1 MSRHERLCALL
12 GHSKHVK
19 RRDVRAI
26 LNESTNDND
35 DNASSLDLNAVDSN
49 GWPPLAIASR
59 RGLAD
64 VCKLLIRH
72 GASLESCTLPARNTA
87 THVAAIFGRAEV
99 LFVLQR
105 AARRQGIDVMNDV
118 VNRDR
123 LTAAQLR
130 DQAESKQR
138 RADSARRHAKRSRTD
153 QAQMRESESEDEA
166 WWREKWMAESHMAD
180 DAAAG
185 DWREAAFDNHGGGAK
200 SSVDA
205 MNDDQYAAHIREQ
218 MRRRQDASAGRATA
232 DDVRRERAAK
242 RDAERRAEAEREARQ
257 RLDELE
263 ATERDARAKKRRVAR
278 AAEFEEQWSAFVA
291 RVASSLGDAKLRLR
305 DIPWPCD
312 ADVYELAEA
321 DEARGGRVA
330 LLEERLQEHFG
341 GVLAS
346 GETARQTLRTQL
358 LRWHPDKFSQKFGR
372 VLDARDADLVLA
384 RVKLIAQCLTQM
396 LSRIGTA
403 T

>member
-1 MSRHERLCALL
+1 
-12 GHSKHVK
+12 VWP
-19 RRDVRAI
+19 
-26 LNESTNDND
+26 
-35 DNASSLDLNAVDSN
+35 SL
-49 GWPPLAIASR
+49 
-59 RGLAD
+59 
-64 VCKLLIRH
+64 
-72 GASLESCTLPARNTA
+72 
-87 THVAAIFGRAEV
+87 
-99 LFVLQR
+99 
-105 AARRQGIDVMNDV
+105 
-118 VNRDR
+118 
-123 LTAAQLR
+123 
-130 DQAESKQR
+130 
-138 RADSARRHAKRSRTD
+138 
-153 QAQMRESESEDEA
+153 
-166 WWREKWMAESHMAD
+166 
-180 DAAAG
+180 
-185 DWREAAFDNHGGGAK
+185 K
-200 SSVDA
+200 SS
-205 MNDDQYAAHIREQ
+205 
-218 MRRRQDASAGRATA
+218 GR
-232 DDVRRERAAK
+232 
-242 RDAERRAEAEREARQ
+242 
-257 RLDELE
+257 
-263 ATERDARAKKRRVAR
+263 
-278 AAEFEEQWSAFVA
+278 AFVA